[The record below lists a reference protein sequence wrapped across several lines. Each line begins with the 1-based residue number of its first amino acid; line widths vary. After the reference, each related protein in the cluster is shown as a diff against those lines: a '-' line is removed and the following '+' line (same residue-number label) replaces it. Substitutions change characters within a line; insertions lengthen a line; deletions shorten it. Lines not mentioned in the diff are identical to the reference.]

1 MGRTHTRRGLGL
13 IGFGTSLL
21 LLSVALPA
29 SAAQPA
35 ETPVWI
41 EVSID
46 SSGQPTANPEVA
58 ILRISKKEYA
68 QWRAAEGQDIDFE
81 IVIRDDKDKDKESK
95 LAKPS
100 CQRKANCRSAVPNLK
115 QLGRHGYDIIVKT
128 ATGTLVL
135 DPEVEIER

>member
-1 MGRTHTRRGLGL
+1 MTRTHTRRGLGL

-21 LLSVALPA
+21 LLSVGSTA
-29 SAAQPA
+29 SAAPPA

-41 EVSID
+41 EVSIG
-46 SSGQPTANPEVA
+46 SNGQPTANPELA
-58 ILRISKKEYA
+58 TLRVSKKEFA
-68 QWRAAEGQDIDFE
+68 QWRAAQGQDIDFE
-81 IVIRDDKDKDKESK
+81 IVMRDDKDKDKEGK

-100 CQRKANCRSAVPNLK
+100 CQRKADCRSVVPNLK

-135 DPEVEIER
+135 DPEVEVER

>member
-1 MGRTHTRRGLGL
+1 MTRIHKRRGLGL

-29 SAAQPA
+29 SAAPAA

-58 ILRISKKEYA
+58 ILRVSKKEYA

-81 IVIRDDKDKDKESK
+81 IVMRDDEDKERK

-100 CQRKANCRSAVPNLK
+100 CQRKADCRSAVPTLK

-135 DPEVEIER
+135 DPQIEIER

>member
-1 MGRTHTRRGLGL
+1 MTRTDIWRGLGR

-21 LLSVALPA
+21 LSSVGPPV

-41 EVSID
+41 EVSIG
-46 SSGQPTANPEVA
+46 SNGQPTANPDVA
-58 ILRISKKEYA
+58 TLHVSKNEYA
-68 QWRAAEGQDIDFE
+68 QWRAAEGQNIDFE
-81 IVIRDDKDKDKESK
+81 IVLRYDSDKDNERK

-100 CQRKANCRSAVPNLK
+100 CQKKANCRSDVPNLK

-135 DPEVEIER
+135 DPEVEVER

>member
-13 IGFGTSLL
+13 IGFGTLLL

-29 SAAQPA
+29 SAAPPD
-35 ETPVWI
+35 ETPVGI

-46 SSGQPTANPEVA
+46 SSGQPVANPEIAV
-58 ILRISKKEYA
+58 LRVSKKEYA
-68 QWRAAEGQDIDFE
+68 QWRAAAGQDIDFE
-81 IVIRDDKDKDKESK
+81 IVMRGDDNDRK

-100 CQRKANCRSAVPNLK
+100 CERKGKCRSEVPKLK
-115 QLGRHGYDIIVKT
+115 HLGRHGYDIIVKT